1 MRQVTM
7 VTLLVSIFVLIMQC
21 SENDPLS
28 SFDGRM
34 ETVTAPITKV
44 YPFAPYI
51 YSMRTDSIR
60 WINEFP
66 SGGASRVS
74 IILSGQI
81 QTDSVD
87 TVGNPMDIGIGQSHL
102 DLGVETYTG
111 GVPGIVPLAFDSLG
125 GFLDTVPIA
134 ASLLSGLVL
143 PQNGRLFVMR
153 SSDGI
158 DDYTF
163 DTIQIVNPHADG
175 GQR

>member
-1 MRQVTM
+1 M
-7 VTLLVSIFVLIMQC
+7 VTLLVSFSALIMQC
-21 SENDPLS
+21 SENDPFS
-28 SFDGRM
+28 NFNGRM
-34 ETVTAPITKV
+34 ETISAPITKT

-51 YSMRTDSIR
+51 YSLRTDSIR
-60 WINEFP
+60 WLNEFP

-81 QTDSVD
+81 QTDSTD
-87 TVGNPMDIGIGQSHL
+87 TMGNPMDIGIGQSHL

-111 GVPGIVPLAFDSLG
+111 SVPNIVPLAFDSVG

-134 ASLLSGLVL
+134 ASPLSGLVL

-153 SSDGI
+153 NSDGV

-163 DTIQIVNPHADG
+163 DTIQIVNPHATG
-175 GQR
+175 GQ